1 MSFFQSTISG
11 RFVYDSSDGHHIE
24 SDTAFSTVMPYNS
37 SLRNLNILLFALS
50 KRTEALECS
59 LLTRIDA
66 WKVKFLSEA
75 FLSFLT
81 NNFFH
86 NFPKYRHYTTSQGI
100 KKKKKK

>member
-11 RFVYDSSDGHHIE
+11 RFVYDSSDWHHIV

-66 WKVKFLSEA
+66 WKANNSE
-75 FLSFLT
+75 
-81 NNFFH
+81 
-86 NFPKYRHYTTSQGI
+86 RGI
-100 KKKKKK
+100 PIISHK